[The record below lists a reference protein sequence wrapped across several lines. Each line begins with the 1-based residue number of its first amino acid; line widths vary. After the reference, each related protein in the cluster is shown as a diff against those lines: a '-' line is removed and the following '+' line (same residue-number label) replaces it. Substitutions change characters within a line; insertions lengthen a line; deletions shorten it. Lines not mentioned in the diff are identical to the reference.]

1 MKPRD
6 YDLQVLAYSL
16 ERLTIYAR
24 RLLELSPSNL
34 TTQMN
39 VALDGDQVRESYAI
53 LQRLAKEMIV
63 NRIELEN
70 LREVALIAFDK
81 VVAEAEMHR
90 HCTDDC
96 PAHTRAEA
104 DEKKAQWAID
114 FLSELLGD

>member
-16 ERLTIYAR
+16 ERLEDYSR
-24 RLLELSPSNL
+24 RLRALNPESVTFGLN
-34 TTQMN
+34 M
-39 VALDGDQVRESYAI
+39 ALDRDQVRESYDA
-53 LQRLAKEMIV
+53 LARLAKEMIV

-104 DEKKAQWAID
+104 DEKKAKWAID